1 MIASRPLR
9 RPSPPAPPMNTSVAP
24 AASLPVHARVPGHRL
39 LHSPGPTPIP
49 EPVLAA
55 MQRQSMDLVD
65 PRLDAIIE
73 ACETGLLTLLDAP
86 ADARTYL
93 YAANGHGAW
102 EAVITNL
109 VAPGQAVLI
118 PGTGHFSESW
128 AIQAEAMGCTVVRI
142 PWRQGLP
149 IDPQAVED
157 ALRADRDGTLAAVF
171 VVHTDTAGGVTSDL
185 AAIRAAIDASGHPAL
200 MVVDVVA
207 SLAADP
213 YSMAGI
219 GADVTIGAS
228 QKGLMLPAGLSFTTV
243 GERADAVGQAN
254 PTPRFYWD
262 WRRRKHAVGYRKFC
276 GTPPQQLLMGLEAS
290 LALLRREGLATVVA
304 RHRRLAGAVH
314 AAVAAWREGGALDFF
329 CTVPEARSVSVT
341 TVATRDGVDPDAIR
355 AVARERFQVGIAG
368 GLGPLAGKAFRIGH
382 LGDQNEATILGCVAG
397 VEAAMRSLDIPAGDG
412 VEAAL
417 AFLVRG

>member
-1 MIASRPLR
+1 
-9 RPSPPAPPMNTSVAP
+9 
-24 AASLPVHARVPGHRL
+24 
-39 LHSPGPTPIP
+39 
-49 EPVLAA
+49 
-55 MQRQSMDLVD
+55 
-65 PRLDAIIE
+65 
-73 ACETGLLTLLDAP
+73 
-86 ADARTYL
+86 
-93 YAANGHGAW
+93 
-102 EAVITNL
+102 
-109 VAPGQAVLI
+109 
-118 PGTGHFSESW
+118 
-128 AIQAEAMGCTVVRI
+128 
-142 PWRQGLP
+142 
-149 IDPQAVED
+149 
-157 ALRADRDGTLAAVF
+157 
-171 VVHTDTAGGVTSDL
+171 
-185 AAIRAAIDASGHPAL
+185 
-200 MVVDVVA
+200 
-207 SLAADP
+207 
-213 YSMAGI
+213 
-219 GADVTIGAS
+219 VTIGAS